1 MEYGKGLGSSKKVA
15 KSEAARLT
23 LEILIPELKKVES
36 KNGSIIQK
44 NVDESVSQMN
54 RDMNVK
60 EFFFT
65 S

>member
-23 LEILIPELKKVES
+23 LEILIPEFKKVES

-54 RDMNVK
+54 TDMNVK
-60 EFFFT
+60 EFFY
-65 S
+65 